1 MKIFMDLFADNKI
14 ELFQADCFDYLN
26 TIEDESVDLILT
38 DPPYTISRKTNFA
51 SEANTHKANDFSLL
65 NKEFGEW
72 DKKVIDLSK
81 VCNEFYRVLR
91 NGGTAIIWYDLWKI
105 TNIHTEMINVGFSYI
120 RLIIWQK
127 TITMPVNSKVNY
139 LTNSR
144 EIAVLGVKGKNA
156 TFNSEYDKGIYEYPL
171 VGRGRH
177 HPTQKPLALFRDLI
191 RKHSHKGDLVVDPF
205 LGSGTTAVAAN
216 LENRCFK
223 GCEKDE
229 KWVKIAKKRIFDGK

>member
-1 MKIFMDLFADNKI
+1 MNLFTDNNI
-14 ELFQADCFDYLN
+14 EVSQDDCFEYLN
-26 TIEDESVDLILT
+26 TIEDESVDLVLT
-38 DPPYTISRKTNFA
+38 DPPYTISRKTNF
-51 SEANTHKANDFSLL
+51 SLGVSTYKEGYKYSLL

-72 DKKVIDLSK
+72 DKKVIDLST

-91 NGGTAIIWYDLWKI
+91 DGGTAIIWYDLWKI
-105 TNIHTEMINVGFSYI
+105 TNLHTEMTNAGFSYI

-177 HPTQKPLALFRDLI
+177 HPTQKPLLLFRDLI
-191 RKHSHKGDLVVDPF
+191 RKHSNEGDLVIDPF

-216 LENRCFK
+216 IENRRFK

-229 KWVKIAKKRIFDGK
+229 KWVKISKKRIFEGK